1 VSRLPVIA
9 GFGGI
14 NSAGR
19 SSSNN
24 SYKRIIIDA
33 LDTQQQQNTILSLA
47 SLMGLVRYENGTLID
62 NASSDPINAAQVSQ
76 KYNQFVRDNTLL
88 RKIGSE
94 HFDVDAMPFQQRAN
108 VSVNASPVQFTLKNR
123 NLPNQI
129 PANWQVEAVNSHHSQ
144 VTINEDFEL
153 LFPDSKAAKV
163 STAAQLPLGMNPG
176 ELYASRN
183 HPRGLQMTVYAAS
196 DAIQSMGIDWQVIS
210 DNVHPDQVAVYA
222 CSSMGQLDNAG
233 TGGLMKAAGLG
244 KRATSKQLP
253 LGFAEMPAD
262 FVNAYILGSAGST
275 GGTLGACASFLY
287 NLEHA
292 VHDIQSG
299 KRRVVVVGTSEAPIT
314 PEIMEGYRTMGALAD
329 DEALLELDKK
339 LGLSSPD
346 YSRACRPFGYN
357 CGFTI
362 AESSQFVV
370 LMDDE
375 LALELGAQIYGAIPD
390 VFINADGYKKS
401 ISSPG
406 IGNYLTLGKAAALA
420 KSLIGEQAL
429 QQRTYIHAHGTGTP
443 QNRTTE
449 SHVFNEIGK
458 AFSINDWRVSSIKC
472 YVGHSLGAAAG
483 DQLSMALGTWQYGFI
498 PGIFTLDQLADDVHQ
513 SNLSFSQ
520 AHSEVGNDGI
530 DATFLNSKGFGGNN
544 ATALVLGPHTARNM
558 LLKKHGQKAINQ
570 YLDRNQSVEQSSRDY
585 DQAATQGT
593 AKPIYKFGHNVLEG
607 QDLDISSES
616 IQIPGFENKVNLNP
630 DQSYDDYS
638 LAK

>member
-1 VSRLPVIA
+1 MSRLPVIA

-24 SYKRIIIDA
+24 SYKRIIIDV
-33 LDTQQQQNTILSLA
+33 LDTKEQQNTILSLA
-47 SLMGLVRYENGTLID
+47 SMMGLVQYENGKLLDSASNDTID
-62 NASSDPINAAQVSQ
+62 AATACK
-76 KYNQFVRDNTLL
+76 KYGQFVRDNTLL

-94 HFDVDAMPFQQRAN
+94 HFDVDAMPFQQRAD
-108 VSVNASPVQFTLKNR
+108 VSINANPVQFTVKNR
-123 NLPNQI
+123 SLPNQI
-129 PANWQVEAVNSHHSQ
+129 PANWQVETVDGRNSK
-144 VTINEDFEL
+144 VTIKEGFEL

-196 DAIQSMGIDWQVIS
+196 DAIQSMGIDWQTIS
-210 DNVHPDQVAVYA
+210 DNVRPDQIAVYA

-329 DEALLELDKK
+329 DEALLELDQK

-362 AESSQFVV
+362 GESSQFVV

-390 VFINADGYKKS
+390 VFINADGHKKS

-420 KSLIGEQAL
+420 KRLIGQEAL
-429 QQRTYIHAHGTGTP
+429 QRRTYIHAHGTGTP
-443 QNRTTE
+443 QNRVTE
-449 SHVFNEIGK
+449 SHVFNEIAK
-458 AFSINDWRVSSIKC
+458 AFSIEDWKVSSIKC

-483 DQLSMALGTWQYGFI
+483 DQLSLALGTWQYGYI
-498 PGIFTLDQLADDVHQ
+498 PGIFTLDQLAEDVHQ
-513 SNLSFSQ
+513 TNLSFSQ
-520 AHSEVGNDGI
+520 QHNEVGTDGI

-544 ATALVLGPHTARNM
+544 ATALVLGPHTAQHM
-558 LLKKHGQKAINQ
+558 LLKKHGQQTINQ
-570 YLDRNQSVEQSSRDY
+570 YLKRNEAVAQKSKDY
-585 DQAATQGT
+585 DLAATQGQV
-593 AKPIYKFGHNVLEG
+593 KPIYKFGHNVLEG
-607 QDLDISSES
+607 DDLTISEES
-616 IQIPGFENKVNLNP
+616 IQIPGFENEVDLNP
-630 DQSYDDYS
+630 NHSYDDYS
-638 LAK
+638 IS